1 MEIKDLKFARL
12 TDPHNADL
20 IPRTLIDQA
29 KDKNFTTERFFTLL
43 PFILSDESNIIG
55 VFVNKDNIIKG
66 FLYTKINI
74 FNGQFAA
81 VILSMDKEYQGSG
94 GKVSEYATEVIRNI
108 PKMPEVKTMLKK
120 LKLELLPMIQAST
133 THPEVYER
141 RGWKRAR
148 SVTMEL
154 PLEKQNGL

>member
-1 MEIKDLKFARL
+1 MDIKELNFVRL
-12 TDPHNADL
+12 THACYADL
-20 IPRTLIDQA
+20 VPRSLIDQA

-43 PFILSDESNIIG
+43 PFLLADETNIIG
-55 VFVNKDNIIKG
+55 LFVNKENIVKG

-94 GKVSEYATEVIRNI
+94 GKISEYATEVIRSI
-108 PKMPEVKTMLKK
+108 PKMPEVKNMLKK

-141 RGWKRAR
+141 RGWKRTR